1 MTSHFLLFA
10 GQKAKN
16 VVTIEVDGVFGSP
29 GAGEAGVSRTDTNDP
44 FYMGGVPGKKES
56 HHINVDSKQ
65 VTE

>member
-1 MTSHFLLFA
+1 MCCDT

-44 FYMGGVPGKKES
+44 FYVGGVPGEL
-56 HHINVDSKQ
+56 Q
-65 VTE
+65 VVIKVY